1 MNCILSLGKIKDPS
15 KYPQQYIK
23 LKKKIKIQKGAGKQ
37 DNMTLLISKK
47 FANTE
52 DDLYLQ
58 GPKTELLKSAK
69 EVIDLMKKKNK
80 NACKKAEKSLK
91 EFIESIK
98 NGNKPS
104 EDDVGIATFSGFV
117 LFLCKSK
124 YVKETKKNLN
134 KSA

>member
-1 MNCILSLGKIKDPS
+1 MNCILSLGKIKDTS
-15 KYPQQYIK
+15 KYPKQDIK
-23 LKKKIKIQKGAGKQ
+23 QKKKIKIQKGAGKQ

-58 GPKTELLKSAK
+58 GPKIDLLKSAK
-69 EVIDLMKKKNK
+69 EVIELMKKKNK

-91 EFIESIK
+91 KFIENIK
-98 NGNKPS
+98 NGTKPS
-104 EDDVGIATFSGFV
+104 EEDVGIATFSGFV

-124 YVKETKKNLN
+124 YVKETKKDLN
-134 KSA
+134 KGA

>member
-1 MNCILSLGKIKDPS
+1 
-15 KYPQQYIK
+15 
-23 LKKKIKIQKGAGKQ
+23 
-37 DNMTLLISKK
+37 MTLLISKK